1 MGEAL
6 RGLTVRGRTVAV
18 SGIAVLF
25 LAWLLGQHDLLSVG
39 ILAIALPLVCA
50 ALIVRT
56 RYRLTCA
63 RGVGSPRLAVGTSTT
78 ALVRLENSSN
88 FASGLLL
95 VEDAV
100 PDSLGTT
107 SRIVIDRLESGGRR
121 DLGTALTG
129 TARGRYTVGPVQLTL
144 RDPFGLCEVRRSFTA
159 TDTVIVTPHV
169 VPLPPSTL
177 AGMWGGRGDSEA
189 RSIAHSGDDDVIP
202 RMYRTGDE
210 LRRVHWRATARAG
223 ELMVRREEQPWRT
236 TATILLDRRAS
247 SHRGTFP
254 DSSFETAVSAAASA
268 ALNLIR
274 HGLQVRVVDTD
285 ALTIAHC
292 EPDGDAEG
300 VLLDSLAVVEVSGD
314 PAHRSGRNRTLSDSA
329 ALRRAISDGTL
340 LAIVSDLTPAD
351 AQILGSL
358 RGAGGVAACLIIDP
372 LSWSTDSL
380 LTPAPMSAALLSSH
394 GWRSAVLSPDRL
406 LNDSVLRRADDDAR
420 LVAAWEALSLPLA
433 SGVLR

>member
-1 MGEAL
+1 
-6 RGLTVRGRTVAV
+6 
-18 SGIAVLF
+18 
-25 LAWLLGQHDLLSVG
+25 
-39 ILAIALPLVCA
+39 
-50 ALIVRT
+50 
-56 RYRLTCA
+56 
-63 RGVGSPRLAVGTSTT
+63 
-78 ALVRLENSSN
+78 
-88 FASGLLL
+88 
-95 VEDAV
+95 
-100 PDSLGTT
+100 
-107 SRIVIDRLESGGRR
+107 
-121 DLGTALTG
+121 
-129 TARGRYTVGPVQLTL
+129 
-144 RDPFGLCEVRRSFTA
+144 
-159 TDTVIVTPHV
+159 
-169 VPLPPSTL
+169 
-177 AGMWGGRGDSEA
+177 
-189 RSIAHSGDDDVIP
+189 
-202 RMYRTGDE
+202 
-210 LRRVHWRATARAG
+210 
-223 ELMVRREEQPWRT
+223 LMVRREEQPWRT

-314 PAHRSGRNRTLSDSA
+314 PAYRSGGNRTLSDSA

-406 LNDSVLRRADDDAR
+406 LSDSALRRADDDAR